1 MDESNRVN
9 KHYVILTDC
18 TIANIITHC
27 WASICCDKKTI
38 AHTATPI
45 TTQYLQMA
53 AISVSAKGNHFNCC
67 LQNGVYIPNYKQC
80 HQFIHVARHPHT
92 GEVSGFCG
100 HFTFLLKTHKI
111 CIWKKQ
117 KMKWK
122 WKQKLTSHS
131 CSVSFHRPC
140 QCQSVASFPG
150 LPRFSFFGFHS
161 V

>member
-38 AHTATPI
+38 VHTTTPI

-100 HFTFLLKTHKI
+100 HFTFLLKTHKN
-111 CIWKKQ
+111 CIWKSR
-117 KMKWK
+117 KWNGNENK
-122 WKQKLTSHS
+122 NSPVTCAMFLFIDSQVMYFVITV
-131 CSVSFHRPC
+131 VSP
-140 QCQSVASFPG
+140 
-150 LPRFSFFGFHS
+150 
-161 V
+161 